1 MEQQQPLF
9 RSVVNSSSPPLPP
22 PPPRKPKKETRHAP
36 STQPAVA
43 AAVTTEEDIGQCRV
57 TPIDNKKV
65 VAFLREARRLPDF
78 RFVATDDVA
87 SATPRRIDRT
97 ALRRFVSEWTP
108 VDYYKACFDLEPDPR
123 VVGRVRKM
131 MAREREGIIN
141 GTRQYHKSEFAGYI
155 YCFHYLADP
164 EDVVKIGRTQREPDQ
179 RVHEWEQELGAK
191 PGDVVLLFAY
201 GTVANKFAEAIIHA
215 VLTCEHQVARINAR
229 TDEMLDEFFRVRN
242 IMALKK
248 CVARIVAFVNSF
260 SLYYRDRR
268 QQQQQQQ

>member
-1 MEQQQPLF
+1 MAQQQQPLLF
-9 RSVVNSSSPPLPP
+9 RSVVNS
-22 PPPRKPKKETRHAP
+22 PRKAKKEPTTSPAARHRTP
-36 STQPAVA
+36 PA

-65 VAFLREARRLPDF
+65 VAFLRQARRLPAF
-78 RFVATDDVA
+78 RFVADEEPA
-87 SATPRRIDRT
+87 SRSGGGGGGGVDWA
-97 ALRRFVSEWTP
+97 ALKRFVSEWTP
-108 VDYYKACFDLEPDPR
+108 VDYYKACFELEPDPR

-131 MAREREGIIN
+131 LARERDGIMN
-141 GTRQYHKSEFAGYI
+141 GTRQFHESEFTGYI

-179 RVHEWEQELGAK
+179 RVREWEQELGAK

-201 GTVANKFAEAIIHA
+201 RTVANKFAEAVIHA

-229 TDEMLDEFFRVRN
+229 TDEVLDEFFRVRN

-248 CVARIVAFVNSF
+248 CVARIVAFINTF

-268 QQQQQQQ
+268 QQQQ